1 MLTLR
6 NIFWCLSTAAFS
18 CSAILY
24 FSVSKSLNIYLQR
37 LHEGMYANETYLI
50 DGFTRRALYWNNK
63 SAVKSNLFTSSS
75 EVYVSGNTSK
85 DWCSG
90 LSRLYPLI
98 LNFSNTRALP
108 KHYGPI
114 NNVSLGY
121 KLEPKNICNR
131 KRRIY
136 ILSIVKSRVNNFKLR
151 QAIRK
156 TWGKRPSNR
165 RNVLIFTLGL
175 SSDEVVQ
182 KLVRREF
189 STYGD
194 ILQGNFIDNYYNNTI
209 KTTMEIRWA
218 GRICKHSRFV
228 LLVDDDVIVNFQN
241 LETHVSQIT
250 EDKENNLFSG
260 NLKNLDG
267 PMRNKNAKWYMSKYR
282 FPYTC
287 YPPYISGGAILTSG
301 KVISRISEALPF
313 VKRFRYDDVYLGI
326 IVQKLGIKPQRN
338 VQVSMRKLKADK
350 LRTFIAS
357 HGFKNAKEYLATYR
371 NFTL

>member
-1 MLTLR
+1 M
-6 NIFWCLSTAAFS
+6 
-18 CSAILY
+18 
-24 FSVSKSLNIYLQR
+24 
-37 LHEGMYANETYLI
+37 HANETDLI
-50 DGFTRRALYWNNK
+50 DGSNRKAIHRNNK
-63 SAVKSNLFTSSS
+63 SAIKSTLFTSSL

-90 LSRLYPLI
+90 LKNLYPLI
-98 LNFSNTRALP
+98 LNFSNTREVP
-108 KHYGPI
+108 KHNDPI
-114 NNVSLGY
+114 NDVSLRY
-121 KLEPKNICNR
+121 KLEPKNICDR
-131 KRRIY
+131 KSRIY

-151 QAIRK
+151 QAIRE
-156 TWGKRPSNR
+156 TWGKRASNR
-165 RNVLIFTLGL
+165 SNVLIFSLGL
-175 SSDEVVQ
+175 SSDTLVQ
-182 KLVRREF
+182 KLVKREIT
-189 STYGD
+189 TYGD
-194 ILQGNFIDNYYNNTI
+194 ILQGNFIDNYFNNTI

-241 LETHVSQIT
+241 LENHVSQIT
-250 EDKENNLFSG
+250 GDKENNLFSG

-267 PMRNKNAKWYMSKYR
+267 PMRNKNAKWFMSKYR

-357 HGFKNAKEYLATYR
+357 HGFKNAKEYLATYK